1 MSVIVKQDPKY
12 IEQRHR
18 QFMNDMKPFAAM
30 LEKIYS
36 AMPPIRV
43 VISKDEVK
51 QIIEPEWQQKI
62 DQVLIIKN
70 EFIRSNYPEY
80 LP

>member
-62 DQVLIIKN
+62 DN
-70 EFIRSNYPEY
+70 
-80 LP
+80 